1 MICPVSTPA
10 CAGMD
15 LAIFCTAKGPK
26 VAAAKA
32 ICATC
37 ASINECLRFA
47 IKNDDFEDVIY
58 GGMTGAERKMLVKDG
73 ALF

>member
-1 MICPVSTPA
+1 MITTIDSPA

-15 LAIFCTAKGPK
+15 LSVFCTAKGPK

-37 ASINECLRFA
+37 GQINKCLRFA
-47 IKNDDFEDVIY
+47 LANEDYEDMIY
-58 GGMTGAERKMLVKDG
+58 GGMTGQERK
-73 ALF
+73 ALAAAGGIV